1 MGAIR
6 LVNVVA
12 LAKTPKDKVTI
23 DIISSF
29 IKIFLPLIRKVIILS
44 EVEVLVENYPA
55 KLTRMGMKDCFG
67 KSGKASELLEYF
79 GLTCKDI
86 VDEVKK

>member
-12 LAKTPKDKVTI
+12 RAKTPKDTVTI

-44 EVEVLVENYPA
+44 EVEVLVENY
-55 KLTRMGMKDCFG
+55 
-67 KSGKASELLEYF
+67 
-79 GLTCKDI
+79 
-86 VDEVKK
+86 

>member
-1 MGAIR
+1 MRAIR

-44 EVEVLVENYPA
+44 EVEVLVENY
-55 KLTRMGMKDCFG
+55 
-67 KSGKASELLEYF
+67 
-79 GLTCKDI
+79 
-86 VDEVKK
+86 

>member
-1 MGAIR
+1 MGARR

-29 IKIFLPLIRKVIILS
+29 MRIFLPLIHEIIILS
-44 EVEVLVENYPA
+44 EVEVLIENY
-55 KLTRMGMKDCFG
+55 
-67 KSGKASELLEYF
+67 
-79 GLTCKDI
+79 
-86 VDEVKK
+86 